1 LPCAGLRSSP
11 LTIKASLSQAV
22 FSSRTC
28 RYHAPMAPVQV
39 DPAILAHFCG
49 HATEQGKVLAPRL
62 IDEKIYQNTPTY
74 DMHDHEGDEIVE
86 IPLPDLAQQGDKVY
100 CTVVIE
106 QCSGKPAFY
115 TVAYDYA
122 LTADDI
128 ASGERL
134 TFPIARGWHGK
145 NHATSRSLAK
155 QPGSRMVCRPNRRLK
170 LEILMKR
177 LVERYVHATGR
188 AVPDHSSELSTLTVG
203 KAHVPSVR

>member
-1 LPCAGLRSSP
+1 
-11 LTIKASLSQAV
+11 
-22 FSSRTC
+22 
-28 RYHAPMAPVQV
+28 MAPVQV

-134 TFPIARGWHGK
+134 TFPIARGW
-145 NHATSRSLAK
+145 LARQK
-155 QPGSRMVCRPNRRLK
+155 PRDESITCQAAWITNGLPAQLPAEVGNPD
-170 LEILMKR
+170 E
-177 LVERYVHATGR
+177 ETG
-188 AVPDHSSELSTLTVG
+188 
-203 KAHVPSVR
+203 